1 MNAVA
6 IDLEHAVPR
15 TATMSAGRV
24 MRAYL
29 TEAWYEFLRMLRTP
43 AFAGPFLA
51 LPVLLYL
58 LFGVVLFGDALSH
71 DPKAAVFLFV
81 GFSVFGAMGPGMFG
95 FGVSVAVE
103 RDQGLLQLKRALPM
117 PKAAYLLAK
126 MFMATL
132 FVGIVMVTMI
142 AAVPVGHLPL
152 TAGQLAGLSLVN
164 IFGAAPFC
172 AIGFFIGTLT
182 SGKAAPA
189 FVNVLYLPM
198 IYLSGFLF
206 PLPASMKWVERI
218 SPAFHLH
225 QLALAAMGAPSE
237 GALLAHASILAGVTV
252 VLTAL
257 AVRRLARVG

>member
-6 IDLEHAVPR
+6 IDLERAVPR
-15 TATMSAGRV
+15 TTTMSAARV
-24 MRAYL
+24 AHAYL

-58 LFGVVLFGDALSH
+58 LFGVVLYGDALSH
-71 DPKAAVFLFV
+71 DPKAAVFIFV

-95 FGVSVAVE
+95 FGVSIAVE
-103 RDQGLLQLKRALPM
+103 RDQGLLQLKRALPT
-117 PKAAYLLAK
+117 PKAACLLAK
-126 MFMATL
+126 MVMATL
-132 FVGIVMVTMI
+132 FVGIVMVAMI
-142 AAVPVGHLPL
+142 AVAPLGHLPL
-152 TAGQLAGLSLVN
+152 TAGQFAGLSLVN

-172 AIGFFIGTLT
+172 AIGLFIGTLA

-189 FVNVLYLPM
+189 LVNVLYLPM

-206 PLPASMKWVERI
+206 PLPTSMKWIERI
-218 SPAFHLH
+218 SPAYHLH
-225 QLALAAMGAPSE
+225 QLALAAIGAPSE
-237 GALLAHASILAGVTV
+237 GALPVHAAILACVTV
-252 VLTAL
+252 VLAAL